1 MTQKVSIRIHRAQLT
16 LLIAILLINIV
27 LGSCSRSED
36 LIQNLTVEYTNEPL
50 GIDVETPR
58 FAWQMHAPGGER
70 GYYQTAYQIEV
81 VDQSG
86 ELVWDSG
93 GVEDQKALAIPY
105 EGSALQASTRYN
117 WTVAVWD
124 QNGKKHQASSWFETG
139 LMNPEIEA
147 WGGADWIGGGD
158 DDLVFFA
165 PYDEVFDLKYSVAIE
180 KGSTKAAFVY
190 GANDSRLMD
199 RYKNIY
205 QLENAKDQSYIKLE
219 LDLSDMDKSANG
231 LAKFNIYRVGYAPGD
246 LADKPFKT
254 FTIKKSVVNNA
265 NKNEKHAFDVKSFFG
280 KIYVSLDGEKDFYV
294 KDNKPAEFVPPFR
307 MNPGGAAI
315 NLNPIGEGGDY
326 LAFGMVCQ
334 IGFAIE
340 PGQHA
345 RFSDLEIRNIRKPA
359 NIIFTEDLN
368 GEYAGIFANKLEVK
382 DGAYVLNG
390 AESRQRELYCC

>member
-1 MTQKVSIRIHRAQLT
+1 
-16 LLIAILLINIV
+16 
-27 LGSCSRSED
+27 
-36 LIQNLTVEYTNEPL
+36 
-50 GIDVETPR
+50 
-58 FAWQMHAPGGER
+58 
-70 GYYQTAYQIEV
+70 
-81 VDQSG
+81 
-86 ELVWDSG
+86 
-93 GVEDQKALAIPY
+93 
-105 EGSALQASTRYN
+105 
-117 WTVAVWD
+117 
-124 QNGKKHQASSWFETG
+124 
-139 LMNPEIEA
+139 
-147 WGGADWIGGGD
+147 
-158 DDLVFFA
+158 
-165 PYDEVFDLKYSVAIE
+165 
-180 KGSTKAAFVY
+180 
-190 GANDSRLMD
+190 MD

-219 LDLSDMDKSANG
+219 LDLSGMDKSANG

-368 GEYAGIFANKLEVK
+368 GEYAGVITSYSIHYTKLYDNQHACSTGCSKIARE
-382 DGAYVLNG
+382 ACWCSNYSNNRY
-390 AESRQRELYCC
+390 SRTGNDRPCEGPSIDFCR